1 MGAAGRREAE
11 GSSKHCVTSGEHMIR
26 RLMRTSHD
34 ESARAAADVRGPAL
48 SASRRGE
55 TAQRLR
61 RGDVSPEQLHVFE
74 NGRL

>member
-1 MGAAGRREAE
+1 
-11 GSSKHCVTSGEHMIR
+11 MIR
-26 RLMRTSHD
+26 RIMRTSHD